1 MLKWSDLTLKGKLVL
16 LMIILLCVGGSI
28 GLRAATLTEEGS
40 YLLTEEEMTE
50 VLNVFDEVDI
60 LNAYNRELLMKLKDQ
75 RDLAVWWERQFNLKE
90 AEVRNY
96 KMIYDESTKE
106 NKSLKKWLGVVSVTG
121 CVGMVVAAIVGGLA
135 W

>member
-96 KMIYDESTKE
+96 KIIYDASTKE

-121 CVGMVVAAIVGGLA
+121 CVGMIVAVVGGLA